1 MIFKQAPTNRQNRHY
16 NIRRVCNYFISNF
29 QVYVEPLAYNDLLF
43 ITKSMY
49 PKIDGNVLEK
59 MITFNSQ
66 VNIISAC
73 TD

>member
-16 NIRRVCNYFISNF
+16 NISRYFISNF
-29 QVYVEPLAYNDLLF
+29 QVYVEPLACNDLLF
-43 ITKSMY
+43 IAKSMY

-66 VNIISAC
+66 VNIISAS